1 MDHLLFC
8 VNHEEKIAK
17 KHCKQCDQNL
27 CNECVFDLHIEHH
40 TEIDKIEYSMD
51 TKQVKY
57 SQILSEEI
65 NAVVEKTMK
74 ELKPK
79 ISQLILEKTEEY
91 IKSHKNLQLKLNQ
104 PKEKKPPLKEEKQN
118 EHKIHTQKNV
128 QPPVKDNK
136 MQHPAKENKIQNPA
150 KENKIQNP
158 AKENKIQH
166 PAKENKIQPPAKEN
180 KIQPPVKETKNTL
193 QNQVISEKPKP
204 KINDR
209 SKMFEPKKEVFK
221 KEETKKIIKKKI
233 GDRAKM
239 FEQNMG

>member
-104 PKEKKPPLKEEKQN
+104 PKEKNPYAPHVKEEKHN
-118 EHKIHTQKNV
+118 DKKPHGKEEEKHNDKKPLVKEEKHIEKKPLVKEEKPKNV
-128 QPPVKDNK
+128 QAPGKDK
-136 MQHPAKENKIQNPA
+136 
-150 KENKIQNP
+150 
-158 AKENKIQH
+158 
-166 PAKENKIQPPAKEN
+166 
-180 KIQPPVKETKNTL
+180 KNTHETL
-193 QNQVISEKPKP
+193 KNQAIPEKPKP

-209 SKMFEPKKEVFK
+209 SKMFEPKQDVFK
-221 KEETKKIIKKKI
+221 KAETKKKVNTKI
-233 GDRAKM
+233 SERAKM
-239 FEQNMG
+239 FEQNA

>member
-150 KENKIQNP
+150 KENKIQ
-158 AKENKIQH
+158 H
-166 PAKENKIQPPAKEN
+166 PAKEN

-209 SKMFEPKKEVFK
+209 SKMFEPKQDVFTK
-221 KEETKKIIKKKI
+221 AETKKKI
-233 GDRAKM
+233 NTKISDRAKL
-239 FEQNMG
+239 FEQKKK